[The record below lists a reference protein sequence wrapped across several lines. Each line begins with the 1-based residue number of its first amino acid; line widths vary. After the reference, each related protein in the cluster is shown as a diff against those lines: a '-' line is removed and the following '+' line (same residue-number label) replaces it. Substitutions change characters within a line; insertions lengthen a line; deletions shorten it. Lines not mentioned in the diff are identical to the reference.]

1 MKIRVKRIVI
11 AIFLLVFG
19 FFAVSYFMGSSSKDS
34 TLILYGNVD
43 VREVDIGFRVSG
55 LVKSLFFEEGD
66 KIAKGEKVAE
76 LEKDPYDAEA
86 EKARADLK
94 AVQVQWENAK
104 ILLDRRVALE
114 PIGGVSQE
122 DLDDALASYRQL
134 SANLLAAKADLKVA
148 EDNLSYTEAYALS
161 DAIVLTRIKE
171 PGSTVKVADPVYT
184 FSVISPVWIRAYVN
198 EPQLGLVIFGMEA
211 EIFTDT
217 KAGKTY
223 KGKVGFISPVSE
235 FTPKTVQTTDLRTD
249 LVYRL
254 RIYVDDPDELLKQ
267 GMPVTVKLKPAH

>member
-1 MKIRVKRIVI
+1 MKIRVKRIAI
-11 AIFLLVFG
+11 AFFLIVFV
-19 FFAVSYFMGSSSKDS
+19 FFAVSYFVRGNSKDP
-34 TLILYGNVD
+34 TLVLYGNVD

-66 KIAKGEKVAE
+66 RVAKGAKVAE

-94 AVQVQWENAK
+94 AVQVNWENAK
-104 ILLDRRVALE
+104 ILLDRRIALE

-122 DLDDALASYRQL
+122 DLDDALANYRQL
-134 SANLLAAKADLKVA
+134 AANLLSAKANLKIA
-148 EDNLSYTEAYALS
+148 EDNLSYTDAYALS

-171 PGSTVKVADPVYT
+171 PGSTVKMADPVYT
-184 FSVISPVWIRAYVN
+184 FSVLSPVWIRAYVN
-198 EPQLGLVIFGMEA
+198 EPELGLVTFGMEA
-211 EIFTDT
+211 QICTDT
-217 KAGKTY
+217 KDGKTY
-223 KGKVGFISPVSE
+223 KGKVGFISPVAE
-235 FTPKTVQTTDLRTD
+235 FTPKTVQTLDLRTD

>member
-1 MKIRVKRIVI
+1 MKIRVKRTIVVI
-11 AIFLLVFG
+11 SLLVFG
-19 FFAVSYFMGSSSKDS
+19 FFAVSYFMRENSNDS
-34 TLILYGNVD
+34 TLTLYGNVD

-55 LVKSLFFEEGD
+55 LVKSLFFQEGD

-76 LEKDPYDAEA
+76 LEKDPYDAEV

-94 AVQVQWENAK
+94 FVQVQWENAK
-104 ILLDRRVALE
+104 ILLDRREALE

-122 DLDDALASYRQL
+122 DLDDALASYRQF
-134 SANLLAAKADLKVA
+134 SANLLAAKANLKIA
-148 EDNLSYTEAYALS
+148 EDNLSYTDAYALS

-171 PGSTVKVADPVYT
+171 PGSTVKMADPVYT
-184 FSVISPVWIRAYVN
+184 FSVISPVWVRAYVN
-198 EPQLGLVIFGMEA
+198 EPQLGLVTFGMEA

-217 KAGKTY
+217 KSGKTY
-223 KGKVGFISPVSE
+223 KGKVGFISPVAE
-235 FTPKTVQTTDLRTD
+235 FTPKTVQTLDLRTD